1 MLSALCEVSIN
12 MDSTPQNKQSVSLF
26 IIIEYIHHPNTK
38 PPTFLDGRQVK
49 H

>member
-12 MDSTPQNKQSVSLF
+12 MDSTPPKQIVCL
-26 IIIEYIHHPNTK
+26 IIIEYNS
-38 PPTFLDGRQVK
+38 PPKHKKKTTFLDGRQVK